1 MMAPFHML
9 EEVPTPNLQH
19 LFSYYIDPTGGS
31 LYPSDIDTSLY
42 DPSISL
48 AHSIIFPTFQQDNLL
63 PSPKRQKCCCESE
76 VQKLTTQTA
85 LPSSYTDEFVV
96 PYDNFYSSHIEE
108 LPQQISVGFAQFH
121 STCEDLKCV
130 KKETEKTISPQSL
143 AARERRR
150 KISEKT
156 QELGK
161 LVPGGP
167 KMNTAEMLHAAAKYV
182 KYLQAQVNLLELT
195 KSLAFLKAWQSSCGA
210 QGMATLVIPANYRFL
225 LSPLMLKGPCH
236 ASNIQIQIRGKVI
249 AAEKNAWASYKYTW
263 ILISNVNGLTVD
275 GSGGSLD
282 GFGSSWWSCRN
293 CPRPSDGSGYARGIT
308 FEEITLIQTRN
319 PIIINQFYTNNGVS
333 LKNGGVEVR
342 GITFRG
348 FHGTSMTGEA
358 ITLNCGPQGCFNI
371 TLDQI
376 NIASSQQGKPASCS
390 CKNAHGTAT
399 SSVPNCPCLMP

>member
-1 MMAPFHML
+1 MWYLDNGCLRHMIGEAKQFNNLSSKTNGHVTYEDNNKDKIIGVGKIQIPSSYNIENVLLVEGRKRTLRFIFMMAPFHML

-48 AHSIIFPTFQQDNLL
+48 AHSIIFPTSQQDTLL

-85 LPSSYTDEFVV
+85 LPSSYTDEFLV

-150 KISEKT
+150 RISEKT
-156 QELGK
+156 QQLGK

-195 KSLAFLKAWQSSCGA
+195 KSLVTVHF
-210 QGMATLVIPANYRFL
+210 F
-225 LSPLMLKGPCH
+225 
-236 ASNIQIQIRGKVI
+236 
-249 AAEKNAWASYKYTW
+249 SY
-263 ILISNVNGLTVD
+263 
-275 GSGGSLD
+275 SL
-282 GFGSSWWSCRN
+282 
-293 CPRPSDGSGYARGIT
+293 
-308 FEEITLIQTRN
+308 
-319 PIIINQFYTNNGVS
+319 
-333 LKNGGVEVR
+333 
-342 GITFRG
+342 
-348 FHGTSMTGEA
+348 
-358 ITLNCGPQGCFNI
+358 
-371 TLDQI
+371 
-376 NIASSQQGKPASCS
+376 
-390 CKNAHGTAT
+390 
-399 SSVPNCPCLMP
+399 

>member
-1 MMAPFHML
+1 MWYLDNGCLRHMIGEAKQFNNLSSKTNGHVTYEDNNKDKIIGVGKIQIPSSYNIENVLLVEGRKRTLRFIFMMAPFHML

-48 AHSIIFPTFQQDNLL
+48 AHSIIFPTSQQDTLL

-85 LPSSYTDEFVV
+85 LPSSYTDEFLV

-150 KISEKT
+150 RISEKT
-156 QELGK
+156 QQLGK

-195 KSLAFLKAWQSSCGA
+195 KSLFWQQDNAETPSEML
-210 QGMATLVIPANYRFL
+210 QTLVVSSFVQEKLYTEEMCFVPKETVINMTNHEDVQSRPTILRD
-225 LSPLMLKGPCH
+225 LK
-236 ASNIQIQIRGKVI
+236 Q
-249 AAEKNAWASYKYTW
+249 
-263 ILISNVNGLTVD
+263 LI
-275 GSGGSLD
+275 
-282 GFGSSWWSCRN
+282 
-293 CPRPSDGSGYARGIT
+293 
-308 FEEITLIQTRN
+308 
-319 PIIINQFYTNNGVS
+319 
-333 LKNGGVEVR
+333 
-342 GITFRG
+342 
-348 FHGTSMTGEA
+348 GT
-358 ITLNCGPQGCFNI
+358 
-371 TLDQI
+371 
-376 NIASSQQGKPASCS
+376 NIANKE
-390 CKNAHGTAT
+390 KKE
-399 SSVPNCPCLMP
+399 